1 MWAAELKEWTPT
13 KANVTGSVQ
22 DFSHCPDSP
31 LITSIP
37 VICPSMSPQWETWHP
52 FTCCRGSVCN
62 VQTCALTKTHRSYRC
77 LFIQL
82 CNDWTVWLQQ
92 DKQDHTTINYF
103 IIINRCLLF
112 YQTESCKSK
121 SFGNV
126 SIFLIFNR
134 FFSDD
139 SLRGPCHPVFSS
151 SLWKQNVMW
160 RQRLAYYD
168 PTVIMISKAETRK
181 EMNSYDARSDY
192 LSFVSNCFYRARFF
206 CENIF

>member
-1 MWAAELKEWTPT
+1 MRLRWTLIDQLKEKILWTWPGTSEWVSKTNLSDVGGWVEGMNSHQSECDRKCPGFLPLPWQPT
-13 KANVTGSVQ
+13 
-22 DFSHCPDSP
+22 DHP
-31 LITSIP
+31 IP

-112 YQTESCKSK
+112 TKLSLAKASHLEMYP
-121 SFGNV
+121 
-126 SIFLIFNR
+126 
-134 FFSDD
+134 FS
-139 SLRGPCHPVFSS
+139 
-151 SLWKQNVMW
+151 
-160 RQRLAYYD
+160 
-168 PTVIMISKAETRK
+168 
-181 EMNSYDARSDY
+181 
-192 LSFVSNCFYRARFF
+192 
-206 CENIF
+206 

>member
-1 MWAAELKEWTPT
+1 MASWQPPFTETISNEAQVNTDRSTKKKSSERGQVQVSGCLRQICQMWAAELKEWTPT

-31 LITSIP
+31 LITPIP

-112 YQTESCKSK
+112 TKLSLAKASHLEMYP
-121 SFGNV
+121 
-126 SIFLIFNR
+126 
-134 FFSDD
+134 FS
-139 SLRGPCHPVFSS
+139 
-151 SLWKQNVMW
+151 
-160 RQRLAYYD
+160 
-168 PTVIMISKAETRK
+168 
-181 EMNSYDARSDY
+181 
-192 LSFVSNCFYRARFF
+192 
-206 CENIF
+206 